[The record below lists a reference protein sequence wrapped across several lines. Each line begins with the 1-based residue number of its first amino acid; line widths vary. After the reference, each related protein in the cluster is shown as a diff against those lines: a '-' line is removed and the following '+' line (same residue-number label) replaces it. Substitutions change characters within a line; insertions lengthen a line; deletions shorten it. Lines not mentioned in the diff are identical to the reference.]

1 MIDPEGVE
9 GTAPADDAVNNV
21 PFSEQ
26 QLGKI
31 ASILSGDPGNEGSYL
46 TELVIRVVLMIDGRR
61 QSAVHII
68 NSSRLISE
76 SFSGRCL

>member
-31 ASILSGDPGNEGSYL
+31 ASILSGDPGNEG
-46 TELVIRVVLMIDGRR
+46 RFGHKGGFNDRR
-61 QSAVHII
+61 QTSVRR
-68 NSSRLISE
+68 SYYKLQ
-76 SFSGRCL
+76 